1 MDIGIIGGG
10 AIGLLVSSYLNK
22 KHEVTIYVKREEQ
35 VISLQ
40 KSAIELYDNQNLQ
53 STSRIKAE
61 HISKLRQKD
70 VIIICVKQY
79 QLKDIIG
86 LLPENQTV
94 IFLQNGMGHISIM
107 KKRPHSYIGIV
118 EHGAVRKKDY
128 QVAHFGN
135 GKITLASVTGDDV
148 TCHRLVSALQQES
161 FPFQFGQDWELLLKE
176 KLMINA
182 VINPLT
188 ALFNVPNHAIMT
200 NKYIE
205 KLAFHLCKEAA
216 SVLHLDVQTYWK
228 KLMEIAKSTGE
239 NMSSMRADI
248 LNNRKSEIDAISG
261 YILQH
266 SEAPLPYTYFI
277 YHAIL
282 ALETRESE

>member
-94 IFLQNGMGHISIM
+94 IFLQ
-107 KKRPHSYIGIV
+107 
-118 EHGAVRKKDY
+118 KD
-128 QVAHFGN
+128 
-135 GKITLASVTGDDV
+135 
-148 TCHRLVSALQQES
+148 R
-161 FPFQFGQDWELLLKE
+161 
-176 KLMINA
+176 
-182 VINPLT
+182 
-188 ALFNVPNHAIMT
+188 
-200 NKYIE
+200 
-205 KLAFHLCKEAA
+205 
-216 SVLHLDVQTYWK
+216 
-228 KLMEIAKSTGE
+228 KSTRL
-239 NMSSMRADI
+239 NSSHV
-248 LNNRKSEIDAISG
+248 AIS
-261 YILQH
+261 Y
-266 SEAPLPYTYFI
+266 A
-277 YHAIL
+277 
-282 ALETRESE
+282 